1 MVIGTLT
8 SQTVRFTELWVLSH
22 FSRVWLFATLWA
34 VALQAP
40 LSMGL
45 SLQKF
50 WSGLPFP
57 SQGDLPDPGIEPR
70 PPALQADSLPSEPP
84 PYACIFAFL
93 CSVFTSALFQ
103 FFGHYC
109 SLLTMFILP
118 EASFPAILLISTQMY
133 LPQGSCPQ
141 WLYQGQVFPVRY
153 SPRTLLKTFVP
164 VVILYLF
171 I

>member
-1 MVIGTLT
+1 MNCSLPSFSVHG
-8 SQTVRFTELWVLSH
+8 
-22 FSRVWLFATLWA
+22 FSR
-34 VALQAP
+34 QEY
-40 LSMGL
+40 
-45 SLQKF
+45 